1 MSDVELVPR
10 GLPAGRDLVR
20 RGLALAAAI
29 DTGWSSYCR
38 DRQVRSERHY
48 KEAAIGRGEITYYI
62 NLGLKSWPETREAL
76 GQVLAACRRRKLRC
90 DRVSL
95 TADRRMGLPPQ
106 ARRAALEETGIMF
119 WTREDWQGAGADLD
133 IQPILNDHAVGS
145 PASVANACAAIE
157 AGFGYVGNLSQQ
169 AYRYP
174 GWSSDVDQMISTV
187 IAIGVIA
194 GKRADGVVLDSYID
208 DGFCASFHDAAT
220 SLGWCLLHRRV
231 ADQLIGAAYAP
242 SYGSTFADPLLKQA
256 FGLALDKINISRVPP
271 SLVHGDTNSLDAS
284 YSLDRNAAI
293 VTSDIFFTIAC
304 QLAHPTGAAVHP
316 TPLTEPSRIP
326 TVEDIVQSLEI
337 GNEAERRAREAL
349 PLIDWRPVYALR
361 DQILAGGQAVYRGL
375 LDGLALLGVDVGD
388 PLQLLVATKRLGA
401 QQIERA
407 FGAGEPDASY
417 PHGRRPVVPTDTLKR
432 ALASRQQVLDSVR
445 MMDPAPRLSGLK
457 VVTASGD
464 IHEYGLYLV
473 AGVLAELGCE
483 VIDLGTS
490 VDNDVIA
497 AAAAESAADAVALST
512 YNGLAASLT
521 GDLMNRLPQ
530 RGIGPLVYLGGR
542 LTEDLDGAKSV
553 DVSRKITEAGA
564 IPCSSVEEMIRDIA
578 ARLGR
583 GAPDHGAPDHGAP
596 DHGAP
601 DHGARRG

>member
-1 MSDVELVPR
+1 MARAAVSDAELVPPD
-10 GLPAGRDLVR
+10 LPDGRELVQ
-20 RGLALAAAI
+20 RGLAIAQATS
-29 DTGWSSYCR
+29 TGRSSYCR
-38 DRQVRSERHY
+38 NRQVRSEREY
-48 KEAAIGRGEITYYI
+48 KQGAIGRSEITYYI

-76 GQVLAACRRRKLRC
+76 GQVLAACRRLHLKC

-106 ARRAALEETGIMF
+106 ARQTALEETGIMF

-145 PASVANACAAIE
+145 PASVENAIAAIE

-174 GWSSDVDQMISTV
+174 GWSSDVQQMISTV

-194 GKRADGVVLDSYID
+194 GKKADGVVLDSYID

-220 SLGWCLLHRRV
+220 SLGWCLLHRHI
-231 ADQLIGAAYAP
+231 ADHLIGAAYAP

-256 FGLALDKINISRVPP
+256 FGLALDRINVSRVPP

-293 VTSDIFFTIAC
+293 ITNDIFFTIAG

-326 TVEDIVQSLEI
+326 TVEDIIQSLEI
-337 GNEAERRAREAL
+337 GNEAERRARQAW
-349 PLIDWRPVYALR
+349 PLIDWRPVHALR
-361 DQILAGGQAVYRGL
+361 DEILAGGRAAYRNM
-375 LDGLALLGVDVGD
+375 LDGLELLGVNVSD

-401 QQIERA
+401 VQIEQA
-407 FGAGEPDASY
+407 FGAGEPDTSY
-417 PHGRRPVVPTDTLKR
+417 PRGRRPLVPTDTLKR
-432 ALASRQQVLDSVR
+432 TIAQQQKVLRSVEA
-445 MMDPAPRLSGLK
+445 MDPVPRLPGLR

-464 IHEYGLYLV
+464 IHEYGLYV
-473 AGVLAELGCE
+473 IVGVLDELGCE

-490 VDNDVIA
+490 VDSEVIA
-497 AAAAESAADAVALST
+497 AAAAESAADAIALST
-512 YNGLAASLT
+512 YNGFAASLT
-521 GDLMNRLPQ
+521 GDLMKHLRQ
-530 RGIGPLVYLGGR
+530 RRIRPRVYVGGR
-542 LTEDLDGAKSV
+542 LTEDIGPAKSV
-553 DVSRKITEAGA
+553 DVTAKIRQAGA
-564 IPCSSVEEMIRDIA
+564 IPCSTIEEMIRDISA
-578 ARLGR
+578 SLGR
-583 GAPDHGAPDHGAP
+583 APPG
-596 DHGAP
+596 
-601 DHGARRG
+601 